1 MSDVTITGAG
11 MIRFGKFPEKTLGE
25 LTAGA
30 VQAALDDAGI
40 TADAVDAVFFAN
52 SVAGIVTGQES
63 IRGQTALRRLG
74 LLGRPVFNVEN
85 ACASG
90 SSGLYLG
97 RMGVAA
103 GRWGTVLVVGAEK
116 MAHPDRTVTY
126 RALEAASDL
135 SDRDGDSDYSGSIF
149 MEIYAEQVKEK
160 MKANGATQE
169 DLAWIAVKNRQHAAW
184 NPLAQYQSTVT
195 LDEVLGSGEVAWPLT
210 RFMCS
215 PIGDGAAAVVLS
227 GEAAASHSSRSSRSS
242 GTSGS
247 GPGSGRRAV
256 RYLGSG
262 FSSGDPVGDGRQHLP
277 AVRRAAALAFEEAG
291 VGPEDV
297 SLAEVHDAA
306 APAEMDSYEGLGLC
320 PPGDGIRLVR
330 DRATA
335 LGGPIPVNTSGGLVG
350 RGHPVGATGV
360 AQLVELV
367 QQLRGEAGRRQVDG
381 ATIGVAQNAG
391 GDVGSVGAASA
402 VHVLGAPAGG

>member
-1 MSDVTITGAG
+1 MNDVTITGAG
-11 MIRFGKFPEKTLGE
+11 MIRFGKFPEQTLGE

-30 VQAALDDAGI
+30 VTAALDDAGV
-40 TADAVDAVFFAN
+40 APEQVEAVFFAN

-90 SSGLYLG
+90 SSALYLA
-97 RMGVAA
+97 RLGVAA
-103 GRWGTVLVVGAEK
+103 GQWGTVLVVGAEK

-135 SDRDGDSDYSGSIF
+135 SDRDGESDYSGSIF
-149 MEIYAEQVKEK
+149 MEIYADHVKES
-160 MKANGATQE
+160 MKATGATQE

-184 NPLAQYQSTVT
+184 NPMAQYRSTVT
-195 LDEVLGSGEVAWPLT
+195 LEEVLGSGEVAWPLT

-227 GEAAASHSSRSSRSS
+227 GEAADSS
-242 GTSGS
+242 GA
-247 GPGSGRRAV
+247 GRRAV
-256 RYLGSG
+256 PYLGTG
-262 FSSGDPVGDGRQHLP
+262 FSSGDPIGDGGEHLP
-277 AVRRAAALAFEEAG
+277 AVRRAAALAYEQAG
-291 VGPEDV
+291 VGPDDISV
-297 SLAEVHDAA
+297 AEVHDAA

-320 PPGDGIRLVR
+320 EAGDGIRLVR
-330 DRATA
+330 ERATA
-335 LGGPIPVNTSGGLVG
+335 IGGPIPVNTSGGLVG
-350 RGHPVGATGV
+350 RGHPIGATGV
-360 AQLVELV
+360 AQVVELV
-367 QQLRGEAGRRQVDG
+367 LQLRGEAGERQVGG
-381 ATIGVAQNAG
+381 ARIGVAQNAG

-402 VHVLGAPAGG
+402 VHVLGAPAGA